1 MESDRASHWLMI
13 ASNIGVLVGLIFV
26 GLEVRNS
33 SYSVIAQSANSITSG
48 YNEFNYVVA
57 ADPELSRIVY
67 LGIRDP
73 DRLTGPETYR
83 AALMITGLFNQ
94 FRELHTLYADGVI
107 SEVQWERAASEI
119 DRLMRFDG
127 VKTYLANNPTLFDQS
142 FFDDVTRSSKLNMVG
157 STDEGARTL
166 GRGRIQFE

>member
-1 MESDRASHWLMI
+1 MESGRASHWLVI

-33 SYSVIAQSANSITSG
+33 SYSVTAQSANSITSG
-48 YNEFNYVVA
+48 YNEFNYIVA
-57 ADPELSRIVY
+57 ADPELARIVY

-73 DRLTGPETYR
+73 ERLTGPETYR

-94 FRELHTLYADGVI
+94 FKQLHTLYASGVI
-107 SEVQWERAASEI
+107 SQTQWETAGSEI

-127 VKTYLANNPTLFDQS
+127 VKTYLANNPILFDRR
-142 FFDDVTRSSKLNMVG
+142 FFDDVAESSKLNEVG
-157 STDEGARTL
+157 ATDEGARTL